1 MATEREQPG
10 PERKARTA
18 PRPRADSIEEVLLK
32 NAPWMPVSYEIADAT
47 ALKALSVGTATPEQQ
62 VRALAWIQRKAC
74 ALPDWAY
81 RPGANE
87 RDTLI
92 ALGRQ
97 FVGHQIQHLITAPTA
112 AMARNESRADPYD
125 PTLTS

>member
-1 MATEREQPG
+1 MADREQPDQ
-10 PERKARTA
+10 PRRQTPRKDT
-18 PRPRADSIEEVLLK
+18 IEESLLK

-47 ALKALSVGTATPEQQ
+47 AMKALAVGSATPEQQ
-62 VRALAWIQRKAC
+62 VRALAWIQRRAC
-74 ALPDWAY
+74 ALPDWPY

-112 AMARNESRADPYD
+112 AMRRNEPRADAP
-125 PTLTS
+125 SESAS